1 MLPRTYRQAVYL
13 ARQLGINHVW
23 IDALCIVQD
32 DNEDWQRE
40 SSRMAEIYS
49 GAYIVFVAAA
59 AADVEGGLDISADLK
74 DWRHLTE
81 HQVRAGSMWVR
92 FKDHKSDVCAF
103 LPISTRA
110 WTYQERRLA
119 KRCLIFGESEVV
131 WECRRGCRCPCF
143 GAQTVVRQPT
153 PQLLPSVPGTTGRHF
168 ASSQDAYRFWSPA
181 VHVFSKMQLSRPT
194 DRLPAISAIATVI
207 QAVTGDKY
215 LAGLWRSG
223 LLLQLAWRPD
233 GNWSRQDSPYGVYVA
248 PSWSWASFPG
258 AALLMHAGQVEFQ
271 AENAEILEVS
281 CEPANL
287 CSPLGAVHHGTLK
300 LRGFCVWV
308 NVQHLGGNSP
318 AHFDRLSIISNEFEF
333 HVALRLDYSLKP
345 GDIFQDLPP
354 GKLSEAHV
362 MPRARVEKRGVPE
375 MPVQLLYLTRNI
387 FLVLSSSTR
396 KHGAYFRTGIL
407 SLSEDLVNRDEANQA
422 NVRKQLFSAADR
434 EDVVVV

>member
-1 MLPRTYRQAVYL
+1 MSIAMLPRTYRQAVYL

-143 GAQTVVRQPT
+143 GAQTVLT
-153 PQLLPSVPGTTGRHF
+153 
-168 ASSQDAYRFWSPA
+168 
-181 VHVFSKMQLSRPT
+181 RPT

-271 AENAEILEVS
+271 AENAEILHVS

-287 CSPLGAVHHGTLK
+287 CSPLGAVHHGTLT

-318 AHFDRLSIISNEFEF
+318 AHFDKLSIISNEFEF
-333 HVALRLDYSLKP
+333 HVALRLDYSLKT
-345 GDIFQDLPP
+345 GDRFQDLLPER
-354 GKLSEAHV
+354 LSEAHV

-407 SLSEDLVNRDEANQA
+407 SLSEDLVNRDEANKT
-422 NVRKQLFSAADR
+422 NVRKQLLSAANR
-434 EDVVVV
+434 EEVVVV